1 MSRKGENQAVMKK
14 IILLAVA
21 VLSVAGGRA
30 SAQGNALKT
39 NAAGWAT
46 TSINAAYETGLSHRT
61 TLEIGA
67 SYNPWTFGEN
77 KKFRHLMLQPEF
89 RRWNCERFI
98 RGFWGVHLL
107 GGIYNVGHLKLPF
120 DAYPDLEH
128 YRYQGWF
135 VGGGV
140 SYGYDWYLS
149 PRLNLEATAGI
160 GYVLVNYKK
169 YMCGKC
175 GERVGDGVK
184 HYFGPTKLAV
194 SLVYLF

>member
-1 MSRKGENQAVMKK
+1 MAVV
-14 IILLAVA
+14 LAA
-21 VLSVAGGRA
+21 AGGRV
-30 SAQGNALKT
+30 SAQSNAVKT
-39 NAAGWAT
+39 NALGWAT
-46 TSINAAYETGLSHRT
+46 TSANAAFETGLSNRT

-98 RGFWGVHLL
+98 RGFWGVHLV
-107 GGIYNVGHLKLPF
+107 GGIFNVGNVKLPF
-120 DAYPDLEH
+120 DAYPELKD

-135 VGGGV
+135 AGAGV

-149 PRLNLEATAGI
+149 PRLNLEATAGA
-160 GYVLVNYKK
+160 GYVYIDYKQYK
-169 YMCGKC
+169 CVKC
-175 GERVGDGVK
+175 GEKVGSDVK
-184 HYFGPTKLAV
+184 HYFGITKLAV